1 MPTYELWYSESYTYK
16 AWFDADNKE
25 EAIKLLEKVQNGDL
39 IIDDLPEFGRKD
51 KGYELDIEPSEV
63 EEL

>member
-1 MPTYELWYSESYTYK
+1 MPEYELWYSESYTYK
-16 AWFDADNKE
+16 AWFKADSKE
-25 EAIKLLEKVQNGDL
+25 QAIELLEKVQEGD
-39 IIDDLPEFGRKD
+39 IQIEDLPHFGKKD

>member
-16 AWFDADNKE
+16 AWFEADNKE